1 MKYRFNEEFARKNSN
16 EIWGQIIV
24 LLKTLK
30 PNQIPSISG
39 KKIYEVV
46 TANEQSI
53 GFLGNDRNG
62 QEEEIVFKKDFISLL
77 DVLQTQSCFSTSSI
91 KNYIS
96 GPIYKKRSPSFAILK
111 FLQIIE

>member
-16 EIWGQIIV
+16 EIWDLIIV

-30 PNQIPSISG
+30 PNQIPSISE
-39 KKIYEVV
+39 KKIYDIV
-46 TANEQSI
+46 TTNEKSI
-53 GFLGNDRNG
+53 GFMGKDRNG
-62 QEEEIVFKKDFISLL
+62 QKEEIVFKKDFISLL
-77 DVLQTQSCFSTSSI
+77 DVLQKQSCFSTSSI
-91 KNYIS
+91 KDYIS